1 MMSKATTI
9 REILEELA
17 YTEYHNG
24 RNFKRGQ
31 DMGTAETAINKATEE
46 LLDLLESKAET
57 LSTVEEKEPLLY
69 GFVPVRA
76 IPLTAL
82 RELEGSNE

>member
-46 LLDLLESKAET
+46 LLDLLESKA
-57 LSTVEEKEPLLY
+57 VEYPRYTNVSNLPSVK
-69 GFVPVRA
+69 A

-82 RELEGSNE
+82 RELRDK

>member
-1 MMSKATTI
+1 MSKPTTL
-9 REILEELA
+9 REIFA
-17 YTEYHNG
+17 EYKLG
-24 RNFKRGQ
+24 FQ
-31 DMGTAETAINKATEE
+31 VPPDVDINKHFQDYEQAI
-46 LLDLLESKAET
+46 LDLLESKAET

-82 RELEGSNE
+82 KELGDK

>member
-1 MMSKATTI
+1 MSKPTTI
-9 REILEELA
+9 DEILLA
-17 YTEYHNG
+17 LVSNVSSIRAGKTFNPTDYTG
-24 RNFKRGQ
+24 PAKQ
-31 DMGTAETAINKATEE
+31 E
-46 LLDLLESKAET
+46 LLELLESKAET

-82 RELEGSNE
+82 RELEGK